1 MNTEVSQET
10 WKELKSQEIVGP
22 ASYLFFFQKNFAVL
36 VFIRIN

>member
-22 ASYLFFFQKNFAVL
+22 ASYLFFSREIL
-36 VFIRIN
+36 PYWYS